1 VSDPNETPPR
11 ELEQALPV
19 VPVDASLRM
28 KVQRAARASYEGE
41 RGPTFVWHEA
51 LVPATLILAGLLYG
65 VGALQQLAQ
74 IFS

>member
-1 VSDPNETPPR
+1 MSDLDEISPP

-28 KVQRAARASYEGE
+28 KVQRAARAHYEGE
-41 RGPTFVWHEA
+41 HVSAFVWHEA
-51 LVPATLILAGLLYG
+51 LVPATLILAGVLYG
-65 VGALQQLAQ
+65 IGALQQLAQ